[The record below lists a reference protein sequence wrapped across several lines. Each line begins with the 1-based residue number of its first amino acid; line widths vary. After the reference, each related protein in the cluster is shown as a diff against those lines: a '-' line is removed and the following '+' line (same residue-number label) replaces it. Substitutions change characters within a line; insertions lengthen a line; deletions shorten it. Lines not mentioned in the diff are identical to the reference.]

1 MEEKTVR
8 GGGINPYLDKLTL
21 GVTHILEASPGVT
34 EVVVEEKEPAERHTI
49 VSWEQKNG
57 CVLPEDLKNFYLTMD
72 GFHMTWNV
80 KMDDNPMPLGSMTIN
95 SISKLNRLG
104 TAPAYTLPNAPTLA
118 DLEDTDEEEGFR
130 TNVFISLSNPPEKG
144 NRDHPEKPH
153 LDSRSLIFEL
163 DPCGGN
169 GKVCLVYKNTKPVV
183 APDSEIWFL
192 DRALYWHFLTKT
204 FTAYYR
210 LLITHLGL
218 PQWQYAFTSYGISPQ
233 AKQWFNMYKPI
244 TVNTAQLSS
253 EEEAFVNKLDPNKVF
268 RSKNKTPVLKKKLP
282 SQPPISQKG
291 QAGAASKNPS
301 QPGSSSRR

>member
-1 MEEKTVR
+1 MEEKALR
-8 GGGINPYLDKLTL
+8 SIKPYLDKLTL
-21 GVTHILEASPGVT
+21 GVTRILEASPGVT
-34 EVVVEEKEPAERHTI
+34 EVMFVEKEPAERHAI
-49 VSWEQKNG
+49 VSWEQKNA
-57 CVLPEDLKNFYLTMD
+57 CVLPEDLKNFYLMTD
-72 GFHMTWNV
+72 GFCMTWSV
-80 KMDDNPMPLGSMTIN
+80 KFDENPMPLGAMTIN
-95 SISKLNRLG
+95 SISNLSRLG
-104 TAPAYTLPNAPTLA
+104 APPVYNLPSAPTLA
-118 DLEDTDEEEGFR
+118 DLEDTDEEEG
-130 TNVFISLSNPPEKG
+130 NE
-144 NRDHPEKPH
+144 DQPEKPH

-183 APDSEIWFL
+183 SPDSEIWFL

-244 TVNTAQLSS
+244 TLNTEQRS
-253 EEEAFVNKLDPNKVF
+253 EEAEPFINKLDPSKVF

-282 SQPPISQKG
+282 AQPLSSQKG
-291 QAGAASKNPS
+291 QTGAAPRNPV
-301 QPGSSSRR
+301 QPGSSSKRREPQT